1 MEALIKIFSY
11 DFFTNA
17 LMAAF
22 LSALLCGII
31 GTYIVS
37 RRMVFI
43 SGGITHSSFG
53 GIGIAYYLGLNPV
66 LGAVVFGVLS
76 ALGIKF
82 LSERSKIREDTA
94 IGVLWSVGMAIGI
107 IFIFITPGYA
117 PNLMS
122 FLFGNILTVTIPDLI
137 ILLSLT
143 LFTLFFFIL
152 FYKPILYISFDEEYA
167 RAQKFPVK
175 ILTYF
180 LLVLVALTIVINI
193 RIVGIILVIS
203 LLTMPQSIANIF
215 TNNFK
220 YIIIWSV
227 VFGLLGSIGG
237 LIFSYFINIPSGAAI
252 IICLAALYIVLKAV
266 KYGFD
271 ILVRRNTNE

>member
-1 MEALIKIFSY
+1 MATCLIAYYPNTNTRIPAMIKILSY

-22 LSALLCGII
+22 LSALLCGIV

-43 SGGITHSSFG
+43 SGGITHASFG

-76 ALGIKF
+76 ALGIKT

-122 FLFGNILTVTIPDLI
+122 FLFGNILTVTKSDL
-137 ILLSLT
+137 
-143 LFTLFFFIL
+143 FI
-152 FYKPILYISFDEEYA
+152 
-167 RAQKFPVK
+167 
-175 ILTYF
+175 
-180 LLVLVALTIVINI
+180 
-193 RIVGIILVIS
+193 
-203 LLTMPQSIANIF
+203 
-215 TNNFK
+215 
-220 YIIIWSV
+220 
-227 VFGLLGSIGG
+227 
-237 LIFSYFINIPSGAAI
+237 
-252 IICLAALYIVLKAV
+252 
-266 KYGFD
+266 
-271 ILVRRNTNE
+271 